1 MKFSS
6 LGRMMISQQRKN
18 SLEKLQ
24 NRLEQTKY
32 GYFLGTLLFGFLPL
46 PSSMLFVSYGLMNV
60 RSLQIIAG
68 FWIGRF
74 PVYILM
80 IYMSNNIL
88 KPLQDRFDLNLTSIL
103 IIDAIGIVMTLVIL
117 LIDWHK
123 LISEKK
129 FGFIKP
135 RKFI

>member
-6 LGRMMISQQRKN
+6 LGRKVISHPRKN

-24 NRLEQTKY
+24 NRLEQTRY
-32 GYFLGTLLFGFLPL
+32 GYFLGTMLFGFLPL
-46 PSSMLFVSYGLMNV
+46 PSSMLFISYGLMNV
-60 RSLQIIAG
+60 RTFQIIAG

-74 PVYILM
+74 AVYMLM
-80 IYMSNNIL
+80 IYISNNIL
-88 KPLQDRFDLNLTSIL
+88 ISIRDQFELNFTSIL
-103 IIDAIGIVMTLVIL
+103 VIDIIGIIMTIMIL
-117 LIDWHK
+117 LIDWNK

-135 RKFI
+135 KKFI